1 MHAFVAD
8 FIKEYSSTGLPPAD
22 ISCINFGWLGAYLH
36 LALYLALAQS
46 DAKCDSKKPPIEVYT
61 KKVLDPDDD
70 KFVSDDT
77 PECQLPWDM
86 ATDSVFELADANDNG
101 YSY

>member
-8 FIKEYSSTGLPPAD
+8 FIKEYSSTGLPPED

-61 KKVLDPDDD
+61 KKALDPDDD